1 MTGHEGARRH
11 GGTLLASL
19 WVQTLDRPT
28 SVSATSIQSNRS
40 HGEESIG
47 VDAVIMEELAR
58 QEGLVQVFVPL
69 LVSGCA
75 ARRIDRAMWWY
86 VEVE

>member
-11 GGTLLASL
+11 EGTLLASL

-28 SVSATSIQSNRS
+28 SVSATSIQSNSS

-47 VDAVIMEELAR
+47 FNPVIMNDRTRR
-58 QEGLVQVFVPL
+58 QVLVQVFVQL
-69 LVSGCA
+69 LVSGRA

-86 VEVE
+86 VKVE